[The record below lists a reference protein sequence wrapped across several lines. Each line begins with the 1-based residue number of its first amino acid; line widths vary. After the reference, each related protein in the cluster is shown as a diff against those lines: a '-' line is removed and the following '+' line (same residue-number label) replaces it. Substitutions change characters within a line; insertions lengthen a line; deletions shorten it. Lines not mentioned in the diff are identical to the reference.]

1 MRIIGGAFKGKKLFL
16 PIDKM
21 TRPLKD
27 LVKES
32 IFNLIK
38 HSKKIN
44 IDIEKSKILD
54 LFAGS
59 GSFGLECLSRNASK
73 IVFLENYPQ
82 ALKVLEKNISL
93 FPNDKCEVYNSNC
106 FNFLSSDKILKD
118 KFDIIFLDTPYKE
131 FRINEII
138 ENILS
143 KNLLNNNGFL
153 IIHRHKK
160 DTIKISQKLKIF
172 ETRLYG
178 ISKVYFGN

>member
-1 MRIIGGAFKGKKLFL
+1 MELSKGKTFL
-16 PIDKM
+16 PSDKM

-44 IDIEKSKILD
+44 IDIERSKILD

-73 IVFLENYPQ
+73 IVFLENHPL

-93 FPNDKCEVYNSNC
+93 FPNDKCEVYNFNC
-106 FNFLSSDKILKD
+106 FNLLSSDKIFKD
-118 KFDIIFLDTPYKE
+118 KFDIIFLDPPYKE
-131 FRINEII
+131 LKINQII
-138 ENILS
+138 ENILN
-143 KNLLNNNGFL
+143 KNLLNNNGFI